1 MVQHFID
8 RHEDVQHSV
17 AWIPPP
23 SGLCKI
29 NVDGALFPTK
39 KLVGIGVVIRDQ
51 QDRLLAAL
59 CRKIGAQLGVL
70 EVEAKA
76 YEAGVLLA
84 RHLGLK
90 DGVLEGDSL
99 IVFNA
104 LKRVSQPPILI
115 AAIVEGIHA
124 LGLDIRVVDYSHVRR
139 IGNQLAHILAR
150 QAQSLVNDVIQIEE
164 IPCCIQQ
171 ALIQDVFGS

>member
-1 MVQHFID
+1 MKMFST
-8 RHEDVQHSV
+8 R
-17 AWIPPP
+17 WPPP
-23 SGLCKI
+23 LGLCKI

-39 KLVGIGVVIRDQ
+39 KLDGIGVVIRDQ

-59 CRKIGAQLGVL
+59 CKKIRAQLGVL

-84 RHLGLK
+84 RQLGLN

-99 IVFNA
+99 TVSNA
-104 LKRVSQPPILI
+104 LKRVSQPPTSA

-124 LGLDIRVVDYSHVRR
+124 LGSDIRVVDYFHVRR
-139 IGNQLAHILAR
+139 TGNQLAHILAR
-150 QAQSLVNDVIQIEE
+150 QAKK
-164 IPCCIQQ
+164 PCQ
-171 ALIQDVFGS
+171 